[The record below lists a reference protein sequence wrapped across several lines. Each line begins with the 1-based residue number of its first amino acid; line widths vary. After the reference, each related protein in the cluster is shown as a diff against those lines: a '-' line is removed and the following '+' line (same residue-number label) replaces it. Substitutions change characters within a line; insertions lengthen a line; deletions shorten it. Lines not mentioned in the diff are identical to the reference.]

1 MNKIS
6 IEGLMLWFWSN
17 VMGKFYCYAI

>member
-6 IEGLMLWFWSN
+6 IEGLMVWFWSN
-17 VMGKFYCYAI
+17 VMGKFYC